1 MAAGC
6 IVIGYTGVGG
16 EEYFNAGR
24 GISVPDADISAFAK
38 SLISV
43 VTEYDTDPARLDE
56 LRYHSASYICGR
68 YNLELMSD
76 SLISTWQKFG

>member
-16 EEYFNAGR
+16 EEYFNAGL

-43 VTEYDTDPARLDE
+43 VTEYDMNPTRLDE
-56 LRYHSASYICGR
+56 IRYHSASYICEI
-68 YNLELMSD
+68 YNSELMSD
-76 SLISTWQKFG
+76 SFISTWQKFS